1 MHYDIFG
8 PPEKRWR
15 TEAEPSQSASMG
27 GDEIGENSRPLG
39 ESEAPANYKGCYRI
53 NEHHNAYPD
62 EIDSCEPTIDAGA

>member
-1 MHYDIFG
+1 
-8 PPEKRWR
+8 
-15 TEAEPSQSASMG
+15 MG